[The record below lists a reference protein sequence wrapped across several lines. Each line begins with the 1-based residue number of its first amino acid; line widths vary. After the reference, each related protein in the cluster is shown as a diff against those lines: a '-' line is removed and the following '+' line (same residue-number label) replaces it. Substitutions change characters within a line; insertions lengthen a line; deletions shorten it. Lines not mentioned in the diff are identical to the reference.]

1 MSRVFKQDLT
11 DNSVRPGGFFFV
23 ELLMPKQCDMPTRD
37 TMVEVFT
44 KHLGPVDCF
53 SYGAESAGFAPQ
65 NYKVHYED
73 NDADISPTLMVTN
86 CEKIDKPVLD
96 DFERSQVWD
105 CPNVDELLDECQ
117 YRVFATDMLASG
129 LEPNERADMLVKYVD
144 ALLELYTSCKAVVF
158 GPSRKFLSRE
168 TIENHPD
175 KNVTRFIYY
184 AVNVRYFSIQ
194 GTDDMMVDTLGM
206 STLFY
211 PDLQYHFHGM
221 NPDEIVNH
229 AYSVLYYIF
238 EHDNPIDDGQTIAG
252 LEKGDL
258 NPDIKWKVQYEDSL
272 IQPVRTVIDINLGEY
287 ASGTR

>member
-1 MSRVFKQDLT
+1 MTQVFKQDLT
-11 DNSVRPGGFFFV
+11 DTSVRPGGLFFV
-23 ELLMPKQCDMPTRD
+23 ELLMPKQCDMPSRD
-37 TMVEVFT
+37 TMVDVFT

-53 SYGAESAGFAPQ
+53 SYGSESAGFAPQ

-73 NDADISPTLMVTN
+73 NDADISPTLMVMN

-105 CPNVDELLDECQ
+105 CPNVDDLLDECQ

-129 LEPNERADMLVKYVD
+129 LEPKERADMLVKYVD
-144 ALLELYTSCKAVVF
+144 ALLELYPSCKAVVF
-158 GPSRKFLSRE
+158 GSSRKFLSRD

-184 AVNVRYFSIQ
+184 AVTVRYFSIH

-211 PDLQYHFHGM
+211 PDVQYHFHGM

-252 LEKGDL
+252 LENGDM

-272 IQPVRTVIDINLGEY
+272 IQPVRTVIDINMGEY
-287 ASGTR
+287 ASGSR

>member
-1 MSRVFKQDLT
+1 MTQVFKQDLT
-11 DNSVRPGGFFFV
+11 DTSVRPGGLFFV
-23 ELLMPKQCDMPTRD
+23 ELLMPKQCDMPSRD
-37 TMVEVFT
+37 TMVDVFT

-53 SYGAESAGFAPQ
+53 SYGSESAGFAPQ

-73 NDADISPTLMVTN
+73 NDADISPTLMVMN

-105 CPNVDELLDECQ
+105 CPNVDDLLDECQ

-129 LEPNERADMLVKYVD
+129 LEPKERADMLVKYVD
-144 ALLELYTSCKAVVF
+144 ALLELYPSCKAVVF
-158 GPSRKFLSRE
+158 GPSRKVLSRD

-252 LEKGDL
+252 LENGDM

-272 IQPVRTVIDINLGEY
+272 IQPVRTVIDINMGEY
-287 ASGTR
+287 ASGSR